1 MIKINHLFKLTKVK
15 HYGGMMKFLKK
26 NFSVLK
32 LSHKFTF
39 LIMAI
44 IVLPLAVL
52 SIFFFNNI
60 RDSRIKEKIKSVEFN
75 FTQNYEQIQKN
86 VEMCQMSTQVMLNS
100 QNFWYNV
107 GRFSSGEKIKT
118 RELLDFYKSEIKALE
133 KIVNSNPYLYQVRVY
148 ADYKGIPEM
157 MPILYQMN
165 RINRLSWAKDGLPDS
180 GTWQFDYEDEIFPSF
195 SASREQHLVSLV
207 TYKFLEDENVAIIE
221 VSTRMELLFPNFYA
235 GGDNELTCFASDNGK
250 YYYDTEQDNR
260 WIDHIDEILKYRPES
275 SDHTSYVQMNLDDEP
290 VIVFF
295 KTVKEIKGTL
305 FRVVSLKEDYAA
317 ITKTSNVFWGC
328 FFIIVIILL
337 FFSDKMVKIIL
348 KQFYEIM
355 DTTHRVQKGDL
366 DVRVRV
372 TNRDEIGEL
381 GQQINKMLGRIT
393 HLMEDSIKREVLVKD
408 SEIRALQN
416 QINAHFIYNVLESI
430 KMMAEIESKFEIS
443 DAVTALGKLLRYSM
457 KWVSKNVTVSEEIDY
472 IKNYL
477 ALINLRFDYEVY
489 LSLNLPEQ
497 IYDQEIPK
505 MSLQPI
511 IENAIY
517 HGIEELAEDT
527 SIYMKGILYEDYCII
542 EITDSGRGMSDEEID
557 SLQKKIQGE
566 IETTGTSGN
575 GIGLKN
581 VQDRIKISF
590 GSDYGISIASKIDCY
605 TKVMVKIPLV

>member
-1 MIKINHLFKLTKVK
+1 MRFFKR
-15 HYGGMMKFLKK
+15 H
-26 NFSVLK
+26 FSILK

-44 IVLPLAVL
+44 IVLPLIIL
-52 SIFFFNNI
+52 STFFFNSI
-60 RDSRIKEKIKSVEFN
+60 RDSRIKEKIRSVEIN

-100 QNFWYNV
+100 QNFWNYV
-107 GRFSSGEKIKT
+107 GQFSTGEKMETKN
-118 RELLDFYKSEIKALE
+118 LLDFYNTEIKALE

-157 MPILYQMN
+157 MPILYKMY
-165 RINRLSWAKDGLPDS
+165 RVNRLAWAKEGIPES
-180 GTWQFDYEDEIFPSF
+180 GTWQFDYEDEIFPFF
-195 SASREQHLVSLV
+195 STSRDQHLVSLV
-207 TYKFLEDENVAIIE
+207 TYKPLADERFALIE
-221 VSTRMELLFPNFYA
+221 VSTRMELLFPNLYS
-235 GGDNELTCFASDNGK
+235 GGENEWTCFASNNGK
-250 YYYDTEQDNR
+250 YYYDVEQKSRWLDN
-260 WIDHIDEILKYRPES
+260 IDEILKHKPNS
-275 SDHTSYVQMNLDDEP
+275 TDNTSYIQMTIDKEP
-290 VIVFF
+290 VIVCF
-295 KTVKEIKGTL
+295 KPVKEIKGTL

-355 DTTHRVQKGDL
+355 NTIHKVQKGDL

-372 TNRDEIGEL
+372 TNPDEIGEL
-381 GQQINKMLGRIT
+381 GQQINKMLQRIT
-393 HLMEDSIKREVLVKD
+393 HLMEDNIKREILVKD

-430 KMMAEIESKFEIS
+430 KMMAEVDEKYEIS

-457 KWVSKNVTVSEEIDY
+457 KWVSKNVTVADEIDY

-477 ALINLRFDYEVY
+477 ALINLRFDYEIY
-489 LSLNLPEQ
+489 LSLNMPEQ
-497 IYDQEIPK
+497 IYEQEIPK

-542 EITDSGRGMSDEEID
+542 EITDSGRGMSDEETCR
-557 SLQKKIQGE
+557 LQKKIQGE
-566 IETTGTSGN
+566 IETTGSSGN

-590 GSDYGISIASKIDCY
+590 GDDYGISIASKIDCY